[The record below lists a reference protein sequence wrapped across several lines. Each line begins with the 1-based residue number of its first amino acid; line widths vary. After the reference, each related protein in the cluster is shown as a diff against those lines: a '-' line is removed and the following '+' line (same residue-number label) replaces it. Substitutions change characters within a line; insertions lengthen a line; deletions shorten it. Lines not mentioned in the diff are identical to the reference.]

1 MPESMQG
8 AKGAKAP
15 GSESD
20 ACEGRHGRQAR
31 NDSVPGLVRVGQGS
45 RKASPSMASDAG
57 ARARS
62 SGRRRQDMTRLND
75 GLDGPYSWR
84 LGVTRSKS
92 PPRLWV
98 RPDGG
103 TDRESPPV
111 DQRRIQGPP
120 GTCDRPASAAK
131 PGIIAHRSVAE
142 WLKPTAIRTRPRP
155 SNHKSTPGRSVAER
169 LKPTAIRTR
178 PRPSNHK
185 STPGRSVAERLNPA
199 PIRTWLRWSDFGLA
213 SAVPAADRLGAGPA
227 SAVNL
232 MPTLA
237 APSLTR

>member
-1 MPESMQG
+1 
-8 AKGAKAP
+8 
-15 GSESD
+15 
-20 ACEGRHGRQAR
+20 
-31 NDSVPGLVRVGQGS
+31 
-45 RKASPSMASDAG
+45 
-57 ARARS
+57 
-62 SGRRRQDMTRLND
+62 MTRLND

-92 PPRLWV
+92 PLRLWV

-142 WLKPTAIRTRPRP
+142 WLKPTAIRTRPR
-155 SNHKSTPGRSVAER
+155 S
-169 LKPTAIRTR
+169 
-178 PRPSNHK
+178 SNHK

-199 PIRTWLRWSDFGLA
+199 PIRTWLRWSDSGLA

>member
-1 MPESMQG
+1 MQG

-142 WLKPTAIRTRPRP
+142 WLKPTAIRTRPR
-155 SNHKSTPGRSVAER
+155 S
-169 LKPTAIRTR
+169 
-178 PRPSNHK
+178 SNHK

-199 PIRTWLRWSDFGLA
+199 PIRTWLRWSDSGLA